1 MTGATTP
8 ADISRAISTL
18 EAALAAL
25 ERRAEAEATVLR
37 ERADQA
43 ENRADRAEQ
52 ALATQRDRV
61 EGLLAQLATV
71 AADAKG
77 ANVRAWASGEA
88 VGALRE
94 QLAALEQRSEAGRV
108 RADRADSSATHER
121 EDFLDAESRTQREL
135 AAVRKRLEQAER
147 VAEQARRELQESG
160 KAQSQAEAARQGKG
174 RLARLLAAWRGSDA
188 EIE

>member
-77 ANVRAWASGEA
+77 ANDRAWASGEA